1 MYKKNRLGQE
11 HETMLTHSGPTEKLE
26 PGGKGPSYTCNCSL
40 SDGSEGREREAPWV
54 SRIEL
59 GTSGK
64 NGHLTGAGEQE
75 ALGFP
80 SAHTL

>member
-54 SRIEL
+54 SRM
-59 GTSGK
+59 
-64 NGHLTGAGEQE
+64 
-75 ALGFP
+75 
-80 SAHTL
+80 